1 MKSVAA
7 AAVLIS
13 AAASAHLMPAQQG
26 TLNIVDESIFEV
38 VALPVSAFVGVDDDG
53 DGRLS
58 DAEVS
63 AHEEQL
69 TKAIGRGY
77 RLFDADVA
85 GTLELVLVRAEH
97 DERSDDSAAGSTT
110 VIAMLKTRF
119 SAPPRQLRLETTLF
133 GDGRQLTIKATRGAE
148 SEAAV
153 LTPTRAAHA
162 FFRSPL
168 HVFGTSVATGVE
180 HIVFGFDHLLFLLTI
195 VVAVRGWKSWLAV
208 LTGFTVAHSL
218 TLTAA
223 LLGWVSVPT
232 RVVEPAIAASIV
244 LMAALNLRPSSTG
257 TKHRVAIVFA
267 CGLLHGLGFASAMAS
282 MGLDGTHRVLGLLG
296 FNVGIELGQAAFVTS
311 VLGIGAMASRLVSQ
325 VAAPGGRRL
334 LSALSVSACVVGAIW
349 FVERVVAG

>member
-7 AAVLIS
+7 AALLIS

-26 TLNIVDESIFEV
+26 TLNLVGESVFEV

-53 DGRLS
+53 DGRMS

-69 TKAIGRGY
+69 TKEISRGY
-77 RLFDADVA
+77 RLFDGDEA
-85 GTLELVLVRAEH
+85 GTLALVLVRAEH
-97 DERSDDSAAGSTT
+97 DERSDDSTAGSTT

-119 SAPPRQLRLETTLF
+119 AAPPLQLRLETTLF

-148 SEAAV
+148 TEAAV
-153 LTPTRAAHA
+153 LTPTRTAHA
-162 FFRSPL
+162 FFRPPL
-168 HVFGTSVATGVE
+168 HVFGASVATGIE

-195 VVAVRGWKSWLAV
+195 VLAVRGWRSWLAV

-223 LLGWVSVPT
+223 LLGWVSAPA

-244 LMAALNLRPSSTG
+244 LMAALNLRASSTG
-257 TKHRVAIVFA
+257 TNHRVGLVFA

-282 MGLDGTHRVLGLLG
+282 MGLDGAHRLLGVLG
-296 FNVGIELGQAAFVTS
+296 FNVGIELGQAAFVMS
-311 VLGIGAMASRLVSQ
+311 VLGVVALASRLVSH
-325 VAAPGGRRL
+325 VSAPERRRL
-334 LSALSVSACVVGAIW
+334 LSAVSMSAGVVGTIW